1 MNRIIKYFLVLF
13 ICMNLLFPLVVKADN
28 MDGPVVGDSSNT
40 PSGSQAEED
49 YKEIYGWE
57 CKDGNVPI

>member
-28 MDGPVVGDSSNT
+28 MDGPVVGDSSYT
-40 PSGSQAEED
+40 PSGSQEEED
-49 YKEIYGWE
+49 Y
-57 CKDGNVPI
+57 